1 LDDHEATIVTAAV
14 LLCAGGSSRFIGD
27 RPKLLAQFRGRALV
41 SWSLEHAAA
50 AHLDELIV
58 VVGPV
63 DLGGLLP
70 VDAVVVDNPS
80 WASGQATS
88 LVAGIAAAEARGH
101 DIVVVGLGDQP
112 LVPSDAWSAV
122 AGTDSDIAVATFGGR
137 RTPPTRLVR
146 AIWPLLP
153 SSGDTGARALM
164 EARPDLVV
172 EVPCAGDPLDIDTA
186 EDLSGANGGP
196 PGPDG

>member
-1 LDDHEATIVTAAV
+1 MTAAV
-14 LLCAGGSSRFIGD
+14 LLCAGGSTRFLGAG
-27 RPKLLAQFRGRALV
+27 PKLLAQFRGRPLV
-41 SWSLEHAAA
+41 SWSLEHVVG

-58 VVGPV
+58 VVGAV
-63 DLGGLLP
+63 ELSGLLP

-88 LVAGIAAAEARGH
+88 LVAGIAAADARGH
-101 DIVVVGLGDQP
+101 DVVVVGLGDQP

-122 AGTDSDIAVATFGGR
+122 AATDSEIAVASFGGR

-146 AIWPLLP
+146 AVWTLLP
-153 SSGDTGARALM
+153 RSGDIGARALM

-172 EVPCAGDPLDIDTA
+172 EVPCAGDALDIDTA
-186 EDLSGANGGP
+186 EELSRANEGTVGLY
-196 PGPDG
+196 G